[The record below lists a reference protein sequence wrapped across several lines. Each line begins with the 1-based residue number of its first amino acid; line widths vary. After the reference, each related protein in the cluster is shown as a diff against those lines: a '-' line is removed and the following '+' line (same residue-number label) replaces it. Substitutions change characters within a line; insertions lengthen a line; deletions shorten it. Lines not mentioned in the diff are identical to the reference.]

1 MYSVYIW
8 IFSSDIIYVSY
19 MYIQI
24 YDISFCVV
32 HFPIIQIYVNYIYD
46 TFTSTSKHT
55 EYSEYYLSRM
65 NSEYRA
71 IM

>member
-1 MYSVYIW
+1 
-8 IFSSDIIYVSY
+8 